1 MGNPYKN
8 LKPDNRLPN
17 SNLGDDSFEQML
29 DLVFTDM
36 ISRHTDPEVERMK
49 NIYSYN
55 SEEDTSKTNLER
67 FIDKANPLEIA
78 KKIGVEVSK
87 RVATYPEMFNNFVSG
102 GKWDHKVQGRE
113 MLDSFYHKTDK
124 NKEGQSAVIFGGKIP
139 GDDENIYD
147 HDLWGNISY
156 GYTQRAAGMSDF
168 EARAAAVIDDIRQ
181 IPQSR
186 RFDLNDD
193 DMVKVGVML
202 YDKYGDKMTKEDLR
216 REIIANKKEFRKY
229 HKDMLEKRSL
239 RSQRG
244 EDLEQI
250 AKRENVSVEDIK
262 KQLKSD
268 TLANPKLYGKIND
281 ETSLIEG
288 LKVNIPRKEDRQPQE
303 ITPLKPQ
310 NINAQILA
318 KPQSLIKS
326 VTPTK
331 DDDKEAQALK
341 ILESFQK
348 SDNKAEDILFKNSS
362 DITYDEMIKAK
373 KAAMFEIKDQDI
385 ANKVQ
390 NKINDFY
397 DTFYSKN
404 NVRQDEFGKMI
415 QPKEIKPF
423 PEKELELKTKDNIP
437 MVNAFKQLAQRT
449 AENGVQALQRGLN
462 IFGIN
467 PALKEDGVVG
477 AKTTSR
483 AKSIL
488 ANNGVSAVENNIN
501 IGAFEK
507 LVEDNK
513 KREIPQDSLN
523 GAVSKIGLSAG
534 KTLQQGINNLGQRK
548 EGFQK
553 LKEDNDIGPVTTA
566 AFNQIKDE
574 DEDEIKTSF
583 RAVKNDRLEE
593 DNQKILI

>member
-1 MGNPYKN
+1 M
-8 LKPDNRLPN
+8 
-17 SNLGDDSFEQML
+17 
-29 DLVFTDM
+29 
-36 ISRHTDPEVERMK
+36 
-49 NIYSYN
+49 
-55 SEEDTSKTNLER
+55 
-67 FIDKANPLEIA
+67 
-78 KKIGVEVSK
+78 
-87 RVATYPEMFNNFVSG
+87 
-102 GKWDHKVQGRE
+102 
-113 MLDSFYHKTDK
+113 
-124 NKEGQSAVIFGGKIP
+124 
-139 GDDENIYD
+139 
-147 HDLWGNISY
+147 
-156 GYTQRAAGMSDF
+156 
-168 EARAAAVIDDIRQ
+168 
-181 IPQSR
+181 
-186 RFDLNDD
+186 
-193 DMVKVGVML
+193 
-202 YDKYGDKMTKEDLR
+202 
-216 REIIANKKEFRKY
+216 
-229 HKDMLEKRSL
+229 
-239 RSQRG
+239 
-244 EDLEQI
+244 
-250 AKRENVSVEDIK
+250 
-262 KQLKSD
+262 
-268 TLANPKLYGKIND
+268 
-281 ETSLIEG
+281 
-288 LKVNIPRKEDRQPQE
+288 KVNIPRKEDRQPQE

-583 RAVKNDRLEE
+583 RAVKNDSLEE